1 MGAHLRSGSEERR
14 RRKNHFSIE
23 VWECNFV
30 AYVNEERQHTNHF
43 SIIYTLEQII
53 SLVVGMF
60 APRLGLSMIVSLCL
74 FKYQS
79 ELMWYL

>member
-1 MGAHLRSGSEERR
+1 MEVRIKSGLEERR
-14 RRKNHFSIE
+14 RRKNHFSVG

-60 APRLGLSMIVSLCL
+60 APRLGLSMRLSG
-74 FKYQS
+74 
-79 ELMWYL
+79 LMWNL